1 MNALKLFY
9 NYQMRNV
16 ITYGPYKAKKDNDYH
31 SGKGILKIL
40 TSRIQKKPNAS
51 LVISFEFNTLLC
63 D

>member
-1 MNALKLFY
+1 MLSL
-9 NYQMRNV
+9 
-16 ITYGPYKAKKDNDYH
+16 YKAKKDNVYH